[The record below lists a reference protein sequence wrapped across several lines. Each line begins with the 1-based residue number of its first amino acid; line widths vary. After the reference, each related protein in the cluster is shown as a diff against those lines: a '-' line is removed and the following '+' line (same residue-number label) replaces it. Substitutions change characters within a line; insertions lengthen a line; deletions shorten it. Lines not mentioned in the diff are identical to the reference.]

1 MSNYDNVYK
10 MNAYYYKDGFPKDLE
25 YHGIFQ
31 SYSKAFQRLLKEA
44 EEVELFVIPDANQ
57 RGYVIDIATGIS
69 IPVMSYQ
76 HYTNHKSVLRQKD
89 RLESSMDPSISF
101 CVFEDGDAFS
111 DTISSPDLIDQY
123 IKEHHGVEHYNMILQ
138 YANQN
143 VYLVNPNQDKK
154 MMNAV
159 NEEVIPSVTNSMT
172 FLQLTGNIQSMVTE
186 LPIEMQAVYYQRL
199 SKILKQYDES
209 SSTLDGVAL
218 DMTLSSFVTE
228 LDKLQSE
235 IQSVKE
241 GSSKLQAYTP
251 ATFQSFLEYLNV
263 LDKAKDFIHKAFTII
278 FMASIVIW
286 FLQSFSFTFDFVT
299 DSSQSIL
306 AAIGSFVSPIFA
318 PLGFNDW
325 RSSTALMTGITAKES
340 VVSTLTVLTQSS
352 STAALNQALIGIF
365 TPLSSFT
372 FLVFT
377 VLYMP
382 CVAAFA
388 ATKRELRSWPQAIL
402 TVMFQTGMAYLVAF
416 VIYQLGQLLL

>member
-10 MNAYYYKDGFPKDLE
+10 TSAYYYKDGFPKDLE
-25 YHGIFQ
+25 YHGFFQ

-44 EEVELFVIPDANQ
+44 EEVELFVIPDADQ
-57 RGYVIDIATGIS
+57 KGYVIDIATGIS

-76 HYTNHKSVLRQKD
+76 HYTNHKSILRQKD

-101 CVFEDGDAFS
+101 CVFEDGAAFS
-111 DTISSPDLIDQY
+111 DTISSPDMIDQY
-123 IKEHHGVEHYNMILQ
+123 VKAHHGVEHYNMILQ

-241 GSSKLQAYTP
+241 GSSKLQVYTP

-263 LDKAKDFIHKAFTII
+263 LDNPVEKIEALFQEMQYISSNMLSNNLLDQITIVDLFVSNASSIFSTLSVDDRKKYWDMLDQNYQSEFIISLENKKYPEAILLGETYSKPEKDFEYFNQLLAFDNNSKKRKI
-278 FMASIVIW
+278 
-286 FLQSFSFTFDFVT
+286 
-299 DSSQSIL
+299 
-306 AAIGSFVSPIFA
+306 
-318 PLGFNDW
+318 
-325 RSSTALMTGITAKES
+325 
-340 VVSTLTVLTQSS
+340 
-352 STAALNQALIGIF
+352 
-365 TPLSSFT
+365 
-372 FLVFT
+372 
-377 VLYMP
+377 
-382 CVAAFA
+382 
-388 ATKRELRSWPQAIL
+388 ATK
-402 TVMFQTGMAYLVAF
+402 
-416 VIYQLGQLLL
+416 

>member
-25 YHGIFQ
+25 YHGFFQ

-44 EEVELFVIPDANQ
+44 EEVELFVIPDADQ
-57 RGYVIDIATGIS
+57 KGYVIDIATGIS

-101 CVFEDGDAFS
+101 CVFEDGAAFS

-241 GSSKLQAYTP
+241 GSSKLQVYTP

-263 LDKAKDFIHKAFTII
+263 LDNPVEKIEALFQEMQYVSSNMLSNNLLDQITIVDLFVSNASSIFSSLSVDDRKKYWDMLDQNYQTEFIISLENKKYPEAILLGETYSKPEKDFEYFNQLLAFDNNSKKRKI
-278 FMASIVIW
+278 
-286 FLQSFSFTFDFVT
+286 
-299 DSSQSIL
+299 
-306 AAIGSFVSPIFA
+306 
-318 PLGFNDW
+318 
-325 RSSTALMTGITAKES
+325 
-340 VVSTLTVLTQSS
+340 
-352 STAALNQALIGIF
+352 
-365 TPLSSFT
+365 
-372 FLVFT
+372 
-377 VLYMP
+377 
-382 CVAAFA
+382 
-388 ATKRELRSWPQAIL
+388 ATK
-402 TVMFQTGMAYLVAF
+402 
-416 VIYQLGQLLL
+416 

>member
-10 MNAYYYKDGFPKDLE
+10 TSAYYYKDGFPKDLE
-25 YHGIFQ
+25 YHGFFQ
-31 SYSKAFQRLLKEA
+31 SYSTAFQRLLKEA
-44 EEVELFVIPDANQ
+44 EEVELFVIPDADQ
-57 RGYVIDIATGIS
+57 KGYVIDIATGIS

-101 CVFEDGDAFS
+101 CVFEDGAAFS
-111 DTISSPDLIDQY
+111 DTISSPDMIDQY
-123 IKEHHGVEHYNMILQ
+123 VKAHHGVEHYNMILQ

-241 GSSKLQAYTP
+241 GSSKLQVYTP

-263 LDKAKDFIHKAFTII
+263 LDNPVEKIEALFQEMQYVSSNMLSNNLLDQITIVDLFVSNASSIFSTLSVDDRKKYWDMLDQNYQSEFIISLENKKYPEAILLGETYSKPEKDFEYFNQLLAFDNNSKKRKI
-278 FMASIVIW
+278 
-286 FLQSFSFTFDFVT
+286 
-299 DSSQSIL
+299 
-306 AAIGSFVSPIFA
+306 
-318 PLGFNDW
+318 
-325 RSSTALMTGITAKES
+325 
-340 VVSTLTVLTQSS
+340 
-352 STAALNQALIGIF
+352 
-365 TPLSSFT
+365 
-372 FLVFT
+372 
-377 VLYMP
+377 
-382 CVAAFA
+382 
-388 ATKRELRSWPQAIL
+388 ATK
-402 TVMFQTGMAYLVAF
+402 
-416 VIYQLGQLLL
+416 

>member
-10 MNAYYYKDGFPKDLE
+10 VNAYYYKDGFPKDLE

-76 HYTNHKSVLRQKD
+76 HYTNHKSVLRQTD

-101 CVFEDGDAFS
+101 CVFEDGAAFS

-241 GSSKLQAYTP
+241 GSSKLQVYTP

-263 LDKAKDFIHKAFTII
+263 LDNPVKKIEALFQEMQYVSSNMLSNNLLDQITIVDLFVSNASSIFSTLSVDDRKKYWDMLNQNYQTEFIISLENKKYPEAILLGETYSKPEKDFEYFNQLLAFDNNSKKRKI
-278 FMASIVIW
+278 
-286 FLQSFSFTFDFVT
+286 
-299 DSSQSIL
+299 
-306 AAIGSFVSPIFA
+306 
-318 PLGFNDW
+318 
-325 RSSTALMTGITAKES
+325 
-340 VVSTLTVLTQSS
+340 
-352 STAALNQALIGIF
+352 
-365 TPLSSFT
+365 
-372 FLVFT
+372 
-377 VLYMP
+377 
-382 CVAAFA
+382 
-388 ATKRELRSWPQAIL
+388 ATK
-402 TVMFQTGMAYLVAF
+402 
-416 VIYQLGQLLL
+416 

>member
-10 MNAYYYKDGFPKDLE
+10 VNAYYYKDGFPKDLE
-25 YHGIFQ
+25 YHGFFQ

-44 EEVELFVIPDANQ
+44 EEVELFVIPDADQ
-57 RGYVIDIATGIS
+57 KGYVIDIATGIS

-241 GSSKLQAYTP
+241 GSSKLQVYTP

-263 LDKAKDFIHKAFTII
+263 LDNPVEKIEALFQEMQYVSSNMLSNNLLDQITIVDLFVSNASSIFSTLSVDDRKKYWDMLDQNYQSEFIISLENKKYPEAILLGETYSKPEKDFEYFNQLLAFDNNSKKRKI
-278 FMASIVIW
+278 
-286 FLQSFSFTFDFVT
+286 
-299 DSSQSIL
+299 
-306 AAIGSFVSPIFA
+306 
-318 PLGFNDW
+318 
-325 RSSTALMTGITAKES
+325 
-340 VVSTLTVLTQSS
+340 
-352 STAALNQALIGIF
+352 
-365 TPLSSFT
+365 
-372 FLVFT
+372 
-377 VLYMP
+377 
-382 CVAAFA
+382 
-388 ATKRELRSWPQAIL
+388 ATK
-402 TVMFQTGMAYLVAF
+402 
-416 VIYQLGQLLL
+416 

>member
-25 YHGIFQ
+25 YHGFFQ

-44 EEVELFVIPDANQ
+44 EEVELFVIPDADQ
-57 RGYVIDIATGIS
+57 KGYVIDIATGIS

-101 CVFEDGDAFS
+101 CVFEDGAAFS
-111 DTISSPDLIDQY
+111 DTISSPDMIDQY
-123 IKEHHGVEHYNMILQ
+123 VKAHHGVEHYNMILQ

-241 GSSKLQAYTP
+241 GSSKLQVYTP

-263 LDKAKDFIHKAFTII
+263 LDNPVEKIEALFQEMQYVSSNMLSNNLLDQITIVDLFVSNASSIFSTLSVDDRKKYWDMLDQNYQSEFIISLENKKYPEAILLGETYSKPEKDFEYFNQLLAFDNNSKKRKI
-278 FMASIVIW
+278 
-286 FLQSFSFTFDFVT
+286 
-299 DSSQSIL
+299 
-306 AAIGSFVSPIFA
+306 
-318 PLGFNDW
+318 
-325 RSSTALMTGITAKES
+325 
-340 VVSTLTVLTQSS
+340 
-352 STAALNQALIGIF
+352 
-365 TPLSSFT
+365 
-372 FLVFT
+372 
-377 VLYMP
+377 
-382 CVAAFA
+382 
-388 ATKRELRSWPQAIL
+388 ATK
-402 TVMFQTGMAYLVAF
+402 
-416 VIYQLGQLLL
+416 

>member
-10 MNAYYYKDGFPKDLE
+10 TSAYYYKDGFPKDLE
-25 YHGIFQ
+25 YHGFFQ

-44 EEVELFVIPDANQ
+44 EEVELFVIPDADQ
-57 RGYVIDIATGIS
+57 KGYVIDIATGIS

-101 CVFEDGDAFS
+101 CVFEDGAAFS
-111 DTISSPDLIDQY
+111 DTISSPDMIDQY
-123 IKEHHGVEHYNMILQ
+123 VKAHHGVEHYNMILQ

-241 GSSKLQAYTP
+241 GSSKLQVYTP

-263 LDKAKDFIHKAFTII
+263 LDNPVEKIEALFQEMQYVSSNMLSNNLLDQITIVDLFVSNASSIFSTLSVDDRKKYWDMLDQNYQSEFIISLENKKYPEAILLGETYSKPEKDFEYFNQLLAFDNNSKKRKI
-278 FMASIVIW
+278 
-286 FLQSFSFTFDFVT
+286 
-299 DSSQSIL
+299 
-306 AAIGSFVSPIFA
+306 
-318 PLGFNDW
+318 
-325 RSSTALMTGITAKES
+325 
-340 VVSTLTVLTQSS
+340 
-352 STAALNQALIGIF
+352 
-365 TPLSSFT
+365 
-372 FLVFT
+372 
-377 VLYMP
+377 
-382 CVAAFA
+382 
-388 ATKRELRSWPQAIL
+388 ATK
-402 TVMFQTGMAYLVAF
+402 
-416 VIYQLGQLLL
+416 

>member
-25 YHGIFQ
+25 YYGIFQ

-263 LDKAKDFIHKAFTII
+263 LDNPVEKIEALFQEMQYVSSNMLSNNLLDQITIVDLFVSNASSIFSTLSVDDRKKYWDMLNQNYQTEFIISLENKKHPEAILLGETYSKPEKDFEYFNQLLAFDNNSKKRKI
-278 FMASIVIW
+278 
-286 FLQSFSFTFDFVT
+286 
-299 DSSQSIL
+299 
-306 AAIGSFVSPIFA
+306 
-318 PLGFNDW
+318 
-325 RSSTALMTGITAKES
+325 
-340 VVSTLTVLTQSS
+340 
-352 STAALNQALIGIF
+352 
-365 TPLSSFT
+365 
-372 FLVFT
+372 
-377 VLYMP
+377 
-382 CVAAFA
+382 
-388 ATKRELRSWPQAIL
+388 ATK
-402 TVMFQTGMAYLVAF
+402 
-416 VIYQLGQLLL
+416 

>member
-10 MNAYYYKDGFPKDLE
+10 TSAYYYKDGFPKDLE
-25 YHGIFQ
+25 YHGFFQ

-44 EEVELFVIPDANQ
+44 EEVELFVIPDADQ
-57 RGYVIDIATGIS
+57 KGYVIDIATGIS

-101 CVFEDGDAFS
+101 CVFEDGAVFS
-111 DTISSPDLIDQY
+111 DTISSPDMIDQY
-123 IKEHHGVEHYNMILQ
+123 VKAHHGVEHYNMILQ

-241 GSSKLQAYTP
+241 GSSKLQVYTP

-263 LDKAKDFIHKAFTII
+263 LDNPVEKIEALFQEMQYVSSNMLSNNLLDQITIVDLFVSNASSIFSTLSVDDRKKYWDMLDQNYQSEFIISLENKKYPEAILLGETYSKPEKDFEYFNQ
-278 FMASIVIW
+278 
-286 FLQSFSFTFDFVT
+286 LLSFDNNSKKRK
-299 DSSQSIL
+299 I
-306 AAIGSFVSPIFA
+306 
-318 PLGFNDW
+318 
-325 RSSTALMTGITAKES
+325 
-340 VVSTLTVLTQSS
+340 
-352 STAALNQALIGIF
+352 
-365 TPLSSFT
+365 
-372 FLVFT
+372 
-377 VLYMP
+377 
-382 CVAAFA
+382 
-388 ATKRELRSWPQAIL
+388 ATK
-402 TVMFQTGMAYLVAF
+402 
-416 VIYQLGQLLL
+416 

>member
-25 YHGIFQ
+25 YHGFFQ

-44 EEVELFVIPDANQ
+44 EEVELFVIPDADQ
-57 RGYVIDIATGIS
+57 KGYVIDIATGIS

-101 CVFEDGDAFS
+101 CVFEDGAAFS
-111 DTISSPDLIDQY
+111 DTISSPDMIDQY
-123 IKEHHGVEHYNMILQ
+123 VKVHHGAEHYNMILQ

-241 GSSKLQAYTP
+241 GSSKLQVYTP

-263 LDKAKDFIHKAFTII
+263 LDNPVEKIEALFQEMQYVSSNMLSNNLLDQITIVDLFVSNASSIFSTLSVDDRKKYWDMLDQNYQTEFIISLENKKYPEAILLGETYSKPEKDFEYFNQLLAFDNNSKKRKI
-278 FMASIVIW
+278 
-286 FLQSFSFTFDFVT
+286 
-299 DSSQSIL
+299 
-306 AAIGSFVSPIFA
+306 
-318 PLGFNDW
+318 
-325 RSSTALMTGITAKES
+325 
-340 VVSTLTVLTQSS
+340 
-352 STAALNQALIGIF
+352 
-365 TPLSSFT
+365 
-372 FLVFT
+372 
-377 VLYMP
+377 
-382 CVAAFA
+382 
-388 ATKRELRSWPQAIL
+388 ATK
-402 TVMFQTGMAYLVAF
+402 
-416 VIYQLGQLLL
+416 

>member
-10 MNAYYYKDGFPKDLE
+10 TSAYYYKDGFPKDLE
-25 YHGIFQ
+25 YHGFFQ

-44 EEVELFVIPDANQ
+44 EEVELFVIPDADQ
-57 RGYVIDIATGIS
+57 KGYVIDIATGIS

-101 CVFEDGDAFS
+101 CVFEDGAAFS
-111 DTISSPDLIDQY
+111 DTISSPDMIDQY
-123 IKEHHGVEHYNMILQ
+123 VKAHHGVEHYNMILQ

-241 GSSKLQAYTP
+241 GSSKLQVYTP

-263 LDKAKDFIHKAFTII
+263 LDNPVEKIEALFQEMQYVSSNMLSNNLLDQITIVDLFVSNASSIFSTLSVDDRKKYWDMLDQNYQSEFIISLENKKYPEAILLGETYSKPEKDFEYFNQ
-278 FMASIVIW
+278 
-286 FLQSFSFTFDFVT
+286 LLSFDNNSKKRK
-299 DSSQSIL
+299 I
-306 AAIGSFVSPIFA
+306 
-318 PLGFNDW
+318 
-325 RSSTALMTGITAKES
+325 
-340 VVSTLTVLTQSS
+340 
-352 STAALNQALIGIF
+352 
-365 TPLSSFT
+365 
-372 FLVFT
+372 
-377 VLYMP
+377 
-382 CVAAFA
+382 
-388 ATKRELRSWPQAIL
+388 ATK
-402 TVMFQTGMAYLVAF
+402 
-416 VIYQLGQLLL
+416 

>member
-10 MNAYYYKDGFPKDLE
+10 VNAYYYKDGFPKDLE

-44 EEVELFVIPDANQ
+44 EEVELFVIPDADQ
-57 RGYVIDIATGIS
+57 KGYVIDIATGIS

-76 HYTNHKSVLRQKD
+76 HYTNHKSVLRQTD

-101 CVFEDGDAFS
+101 CVFEDGAAFS
-111 DTISSPDLIDQY
+111 DTISSPDMIDQY
-123 IKEHHGVEHYNMILQ
+123 VKAHHGVEHYNMILQ

-241 GSSKLQAYTP
+241 GSSKLQVYTP

-263 LDKAKDFIHKAFTII
+263 LDNPVKKIEALFQEMQYVSSNMLSNNLLDQITIVDLFVSNASSIFSTLSVDDRKKYWDMLNQNYQTEFIISLENKKYPEAILLGETYSKPEKDFEYFNQLLAFDNNSKKRKI
-278 FMASIVIW
+278 
-286 FLQSFSFTFDFVT
+286 
-299 DSSQSIL
+299 
-306 AAIGSFVSPIFA
+306 
-318 PLGFNDW
+318 
-325 RSSTALMTGITAKES
+325 
-340 VVSTLTVLTQSS
+340 
-352 STAALNQALIGIF
+352 
-365 TPLSSFT
+365 
-372 FLVFT
+372 
-377 VLYMP
+377 
-382 CVAAFA
+382 
-388 ATKRELRSWPQAIL
+388 ATK
-402 TVMFQTGMAYLVAF
+402 
-416 VIYQLGQLLL
+416 

>member
-1 MSNYDNVYK
+1 MSSYDNVYK

-25 YHGIFQ
+25 YHGFFQ

-57 RGYVIDIATGIS
+57 RGYAIDIATGIS

-101 CVFEDGDAFS
+101 CVFEDGEVS
-111 DTISSPDLIDQY
+111 DSISSPDLIDQY
-123 IKEHHGVEHYNMILQ
+123 IKEHHGVERYNMILQ

-154 MMNAV
+154 MMNEV

-241 GSSKLQAYTP
+241 GSSKLQVYTP

-263 LDKAKDFIHKAFTII
+263 LDNPVEKIEALFQEMQYVSSNMLSNNLLDQITIVDLFVSNASSIFSTLSVDDRKKYWDMLDQNYQSEFIISLENKKYPEAILLGETYSKPEKDFEYFNQLLAFDNNSKKRKI
-278 FMASIVIW
+278 
-286 FLQSFSFTFDFVT
+286 
-299 DSSQSIL
+299 
-306 AAIGSFVSPIFA
+306 
-318 PLGFNDW
+318 
-325 RSSTALMTGITAKES
+325 
-340 VVSTLTVLTQSS
+340 
-352 STAALNQALIGIF
+352 
-365 TPLSSFT
+365 
-372 FLVFT
+372 
-377 VLYMP
+377 
-382 CVAAFA
+382 
-388 ATKRELRSWPQAIL
+388 ATK
-402 TVMFQTGMAYLVAF
+402 
-416 VIYQLGQLLL
+416 

>member
-25 YHGIFQ
+25 YHGFFQ

-44 EEVELFVIPDANQ
+44 EEVELFVIPDADQ
-57 RGYVIDIATGIS
+57 KGYVIDIATGIS

-101 CVFEDGDAFS
+101 CVFEDGAAFS

-154 MMNAV
+154 MMNEV

-241 GSSKLQAYTP
+241 GSSKLQVYTP

-263 LDKAKDFIHKAFTII
+263 LDNPVEKIEALFQEMQYVSSNMLSNNLLDQITIVDLFVSNASSIFSTLSVDDRKKYWDMLDHNYQTEFIISLENKKYPEAILLGETYSKPEKDFEYFNQLLAFDNNSKKRKI
-278 FMASIVIW
+278 
-286 FLQSFSFTFDFVT
+286 
-299 DSSQSIL
+299 
-306 AAIGSFVSPIFA
+306 
-318 PLGFNDW
+318 
-325 RSSTALMTGITAKES
+325 
-340 VVSTLTVLTQSS
+340 
-352 STAALNQALIGIF
+352 
-365 TPLSSFT
+365 
-372 FLVFT
+372 
-377 VLYMP
+377 
-382 CVAAFA
+382 
-388 ATKRELRSWPQAIL
+388 ATKGSMSNSVGE
-402 TVMFQTGMAYLVAF
+402 TKTYDK
-416 VIYQLGQLLL
+416 

>member
-1 MSNYDNVYK
+1 MSNYDYVYK

-25 YHGIFQ
+25 YHGFFQ

-44 EEVELFVIPDANQ
+44 EEVELFVIPDADQ
-57 RGYVIDIATGIS
+57 KGYVIDIATGIS

-263 LDKAKDFIHKAFTII
+263 LDNPVEKIEALFQEMQYVSSNMLSNNLLDQITIVDLFVSNASSIFSTLSVDDRKKYWDMLDHNYQTEFIISLENKKYPEAILLGETYSKPEKDFEYFNQLLAFDNNSKKRKI
-278 FMASIVIW
+278 
-286 FLQSFSFTFDFVT
+286 
-299 DSSQSIL
+299 
-306 AAIGSFVSPIFA
+306 
-318 PLGFNDW
+318 
-325 RSSTALMTGITAKES
+325 
-340 VVSTLTVLTQSS
+340 
-352 STAALNQALIGIF
+352 
-365 TPLSSFT
+365 
-372 FLVFT
+372 
-377 VLYMP
+377 
-382 CVAAFA
+382 
-388 ATKRELRSWPQAIL
+388 ATK
-402 TVMFQTGMAYLVAF
+402 
-416 VIYQLGQLLL
+416 

>member
-10 MNAYYYKDGFPKDLE
+10 TSAYYYKDGFPKDLE
-25 YHGIFQ
+25 YHGFFQ

-44 EEVELFVIPDANQ
+44 EEVELFVIPDADQ
-57 RGYVIDIATGIS
+57 KGYVIDIATGIS

-101 CVFEDGDAFS
+101 CVFEDGAVFS
-111 DTISSPDLIDQY
+111 DTISSPDMIDQY
-123 IKEHHGVEHYNMILQ
+123 VKAHHGVEHYNMILQ

-241 GSSKLQAYTP
+241 GSSKLQVYTP

-263 LDKAKDFIHKAFTII
+263 LDNPVEKIEALFQEMQYVSSNMLSNNLLDQITIVDLFVSNASSIFSTLSVDDRKKYWDMLDQNYQSEFIISLENKKYPEAILLGETYSKPEKDFEYFNQLLAFDNNSKKRKI
-278 FMASIVIW
+278 
-286 FLQSFSFTFDFVT
+286 
-299 DSSQSIL
+299 
-306 AAIGSFVSPIFA
+306 
-318 PLGFNDW
+318 
-325 RSSTALMTGITAKES
+325 
-340 VVSTLTVLTQSS
+340 
-352 STAALNQALIGIF
+352 
-365 TPLSSFT
+365 
-372 FLVFT
+372 
-377 VLYMP
+377 
-382 CVAAFA
+382 
-388 ATKRELRSWPQAIL
+388 ATK
-402 TVMFQTGMAYLVAF
+402 
-416 VIYQLGQLLL
+416 

>member
-1 MSNYDNVYK
+1 MSSYDNVYK

-25 YHGIFQ
+25 YHGFFQ

-44 EEVELFVIPDANQ
+44 EEVELFVIPDADQ
-57 RGYVIDIATGIS
+57 KGYVIDIATGIS

-101 CVFEDGDAFS
+101 CVFEDGAAFS
-111 DTISSPDLIDQY
+111 DTISSPDMIDQY
-123 IKEHHGVEHYNMILQ
+123 VKAHHGVEHYNMILQ

-241 GSSKLQAYTP
+241 GSSKLQVYTP

-263 LDKAKDFIHKAFTII
+263 LDNPVEKIEALFQEMQYVSSNMLSNNLLDQITIVDLFVSNASSIFSTLSVDDRKKYWDMLDQDYQSEFIISLENKKYPEAILLGETYSKPEKDFEY
-278 FMASIVIW
+278 
-286 FLQSFSFTFDFVT
+286 
-299 DSSQSIL
+299 
-306 AAIGSFVSPIFA
+306 
-318 PLGFNDW
+318 FN
-325 RSSTALMTGITAKES
+325 
-340 VVSTLTVLTQSS
+340 
-352 STAALNQALIGIF
+352 
-365 TPLSSFT
+365 
-372 FLVFT
+372 
-377 VLYMP
+377 
-382 CVAAFA
+382 
-388 ATKRELRSWPQAIL
+388 
-402 TVMFQTGMAYLVAF
+402 
-416 VIYQLGQLLL
+416 QLLAFDNNSKKRKIVTK

>member
-10 MNAYYYKDGFPKDLE
+10 TSAYYYKDGFPKDLE
-25 YHGIFQ
+25 YHGFFQ

-44 EEVELFVIPDANQ
+44 EEVELFVIPDDDQ
-57 RGYVIDIATGIS
+57 KGYVIDIATGIS

-101 CVFEDGDAFS
+101 CVFEDGAAFS
-111 DTISSPDLIDQY
+111 DTISSPDMIDQY
-123 IKEHHGVEHYNMILQ
+123 VKAHHGVEHYNMILQ

-143 VYLVNPNQDKK
+143 VYLVNPNQNKK

-263 LDKAKDFIHKAFTII
+263 LDNPVEKIEALFQEMQYVSSNMLSNNLLDQITIVDLFVSNASSVFSTLSVDDRKKYWDMLDQNYQSEFILSLENKKYPEAILLGETYSKPEKDFEYFNQ
-278 FMASIVIW
+278 
-286 FLQSFSFTFDFVT
+286 LLSFDNNSKKRK
-299 DSSQSIL
+299 I
-306 AAIGSFVSPIFA
+306 
-318 PLGFNDW
+318 
-325 RSSTALMTGITAKES
+325 
-340 VVSTLTVLTQSS
+340 
-352 STAALNQALIGIF
+352 
-365 TPLSSFT
+365 
-372 FLVFT
+372 
-377 VLYMP
+377 
-382 CVAAFA
+382 
-388 ATKRELRSWPQAIL
+388 ATK
-402 TVMFQTGMAYLVAF
+402 
-416 VIYQLGQLLL
+416 

>member
-10 MNAYYYKDGFPKDLE
+10 TSAYYYKDGFPKDLE
-25 YHGIFQ
+25 YHGFFQ

-44 EEVELFVIPDANQ
+44 EEVELFVIPDADQ
-57 RGYVIDIATGIS
+57 KGYVIDIATGIS

-101 CVFEDGDAFS
+101 CVFEDGAAFS
-111 DTISSPDLIDQY
+111 DTISSPDMIDQY
-123 IKEHHGVEHYNMILQ
+123 VKAHHGVEHYNMILQ

-241 GSSKLQAYTP
+241 GSSKLQVYTP

-263 LDKAKDFIHKAFTII
+263 LDNPVEKIEALFQEMQYVSSNMLSNNLLDQITIVDLFVSNASSIFSTLSVDDRKKYWDMLNQNYQTEFIISLENKKYPEAILLGETYSKPEKDFEYFNQ
-278 FMASIVIW
+278 
-286 FLQSFSFTFDFVT
+286 LLSFDNNSKKRK
-299 DSSQSIL
+299 I
-306 AAIGSFVSPIFA
+306 
-318 PLGFNDW
+318 
-325 RSSTALMTGITAKES
+325 
-340 VVSTLTVLTQSS
+340 
-352 STAALNQALIGIF
+352 
-365 TPLSSFT
+365 
-372 FLVFT
+372 
-377 VLYMP
+377 
-382 CVAAFA
+382 
-388 ATKRELRSWPQAIL
+388 ATK
-402 TVMFQTGMAYLVAF
+402 
-416 VIYQLGQLLL
+416 

>member
-25 YHGIFQ
+25 YHGFFQ

-44 EEVELFVIPDANQ
+44 EEVELFVIPDADQ
-57 RGYVIDIATGIS
+57 KGYVIDIATGIS

-186 LPIEMQAVYYQRL
+186 LSIEMQAVYYQRL

-263 LDKAKDFIHKAFTII
+263 LDNPVEKIEALFQEMQYVSSNMLSNNLLDQITIVDLFVSNASSIFSTLSVDDRKKYWDMLDQNYQTEFIISLENKKYPEAILLGETYSKPEKDFEYFNQLLAFDNNSKKRKI
-278 FMASIVIW
+278 
-286 FLQSFSFTFDFVT
+286 
-299 DSSQSIL
+299 
-306 AAIGSFVSPIFA
+306 
-318 PLGFNDW
+318 
-325 RSSTALMTGITAKES
+325 
-340 VVSTLTVLTQSS
+340 
-352 STAALNQALIGIF
+352 
-365 TPLSSFT
+365 
-372 FLVFT
+372 
-377 VLYMP
+377 
-382 CVAAFA
+382 
-388 ATKRELRSWPQAIL
+388 ATK
-402 TVMFQTGMAYLVAF
+402 
-416 VIYQLGQLLL
+416 

>member
-10 MNAYYYKDGFPKDLE
+10 TSAYYYKDGFPKDLE
-25 YHGIFQ
+25 YHGFFQ

-44 EEVELFVIPDANQ
+44 EEVELFVIPDDDQ
-57 RGYVIDIATGIS
+57 KGYVIDIATGIS

-101 CVFEDGDAFS
+101 CVFEDGAAFS
-111 DTISSPDLIDQY
+111 DTISSPDMIDQY
-123 IKEHHGVEHYNMILQ
+123 VKAHHGVEHYNMILQ

-241 GSSKLQAYTP
+241 GSSKLQVYTP

-263 LDKAKDFIHKAFTII
+263 LDNPVEKIEALFQEMQYVSSNMLSNNLLDQITIVDLFVSNASSIFSTLSVDDRKKYWDMLDQNYQSEFIISLENKKYPEAILLGETYSKPEKDFEYFNQLLAFDNNSKKRKI
-278 FMASIVIW
+278 
-286 FLQSFSFTFDFVT
+286 
-299 DSSQSIL
+299 
-306 AAIGSFVSPIFA
+306 
-318 PLGFNDW
+318 
-325 RSSTALMTGITAKES
+325 
-340 VVSTLTVLTQSS
+340 
-352 STAALNQALIGIF
+352 
-365 TPLSSFT
+365 
-372 FLVFT
+372 
-377 VLYMP
+377 
-382 CVAAFA
+382 
-388 ATKRELRSWPQAIL
+388 ATK
-402 TVMFQTGMAYLVAF
+402 
-416 VIYQLGQLLL
+416 

>member
-25 YHGIFQ
+25 YHGFFQ
-31 SYSKAFQRLLKEA
+31 SYSTAFQRLLKEA
-44 EEVELFVIPDANQ
+44 EEVELFVIPDADQ
-57 RGYVIDIATGIS
+57 KGYVIDIATGIS

-101 CVFEDGDAFS
+101 CVFEDGAAFS
-111 DTISSPDLIDQY
+111 DTISSPDMIDQY
-123 IKEHHGVEHYNMILQ
+123 VKAHHGVEHYNMILQ

-241 GSSKLQAYTP
+241 GSSKLQVYTP

-263 LDKAKDFIHKAFTII
+263 LDNPVEKIEALFQEMQYVSSNMLSNNLLDQITIVDLFVSNASSIFSTLSVDDRKKYWDMLNQNYQTEFIISLENKKYPEAILLGETYSKPEKDFEYFNQLLAFDNNSKKRKI
-278 FMASIVIW
+278 
-286 FLQSFSFTFDFVT
+286 
-299 DSSQSIL
+299 
-306 AAIGSFVSPIFA
+306 
-318 PLGFNDW
+318 
-325 RSSTALMTGITAKES
+325 
-340 VVSTLTVLTQSS
+340 
-352 STAALNQALIGIF
+352 
-365 TPLSSFT
+365 
-372 FLVFT
+372 
-377 VLYMP
+377 
-382 CVAAFA
+382 
-388 ATKRELRSWPQAIL
+388 ATK
-402 TVMFQTGMAYLVAF
+402 
-416 VIYQLGQLLL
+416 

>member
-1 MSNYDNVYK
+1 MSNYDYVYK

-25 YHGIFQ
+25 YHGFFQ

-44 EEVELFVIPDANQ
+44 EEVELFVIPDADQ
-57 RGYVIDIATGIS
+57 KGYVIDIATGIS

-101 CVFEDGDAFS
+101 CVFEDGAAFS
-111 DTISSPDLIDQY
+111 DTISSPDMIDQY
-123 IKEHHGVEHYNMILQ
+123 VKAHHGVEHYNMILQ

-263 LDKAKDFIHKAFTII
+263 LDNPVEKIEALFQEMQYVSSNMLSNNLLDQITIVDLFVSNASSIFSTLSVDDRKKYWDMLDQNYQTEFIISLENKKYPEAILLGETYSKPEKDFEYFNQLLAFDNNSKKRKI
-278 FMASIVIW
+278 
-286 FLQSFSFTFDFVT
+286 
-299 DSSQSIL
+299 
-306 AAIGSFVSPIFA
+306 
-318 PLGFNDW
+318 
-325 RSSTALMTGITAKES
+325 
-340 VVSTLTVLTQSS
+340 
-352 STAALNQALIGIF
+352 
-365 TPLSSFT
+365 
-372 FLVFT
+372 
-377 VLYMP
+377 
-382 CVAAFA
+382 
-388 ATKRELRSWPQAIL
+388 ATK
-402 TVMFQTGMAYLVAF
+402 
-416 VIYQLGQLLL
+416 

>member
-10 MNAYYYKDGFPKDLE
+10 VNAYYYKDGFPKDLE

-101 CVFEDGDAFS
+101 CVFEDGAAFS

-154 MMNAV
+154 MMNEV

-241 GSSKLQAYTP
+241 GSSKLQVYTP

-263 LDKAKDFIHKAFTII
+263 LDNPVEKIEALFQEMQYVSSNMLSNNLLDQITLVDLFVSNASSIFSTLSVDDRKKYWDMLNQNYQTEFIISLENKKYPEAILLGETYSKPEKDFEYFNQLLAFDNNSKKRKI
-278 FMASIVIW
+278 
-286 FLQSFSFTFDFVT
+286 
-299 DSSQSIL
+299 
-306 AAIGSFVSPIFA
+306 
-318 PLGFNDW
+318 
-325 RSSTALMTGITAKES
+325 
-340 VVSTLTVLTQSS
+340 
-352 STAALNQALIGIF
+352 
-365 TPLSSFT
+365 
-372 FLVFT
+372 
-377 VLYMP
+377 
-382 CVAAFA
+382 
-388 ATKRELRSWPQAIL
+388 ATK
-402 TVMFQTGMAYLVAF
+402 
-416 VIYQLGQLLL
+416 

>member
-25 YHGIFQ
+25 YHGFFQ

-44 EEVELFVIPDANQ
+44 EEVELFVIPDADQ
-57 RGYVIDIATGIS
+57 KGYVIDIATGIS

-101 CVFEDGDAFS
+101 CVFEDGAAFS

-263 LDKAKDFIHKAFTII
+263 LDNPVEKIEALFQEMQYVSSNMLSNNLLDQITIVDLFVSNASSVFSTLSVDDRKKYWDMLDQNYQSEFIISLENKKYPEAILLGETYSKPEKDFEYFNQLLAFDNNSKKRKI
-278 FMASIVIW
+278 
-286 FLQSFSFTFDFVT
+286 
-299 DSSQSIL
+299 
-306 AAIGSFVSPIFA
+306 
-318 PLGFNDW
+318 
-325 RSSTALMTGITAKES
+325 
-340 VVSTLTVLTQSS
+340 
-352 STAALNQALIGIF
+352 
-365 TPLSSFT
+365 
-372 FLVFT
+372 
-377 VLYMP
+377 
-382 CVAAFA
+382 
-388 ATKRELRSWPQAIL
+388 ATK
-402 TVMFQTGMAYLVAF
+402 
-416 VIYQLGQLLL
+416 

>member
-25 YHGIFQ
+25 YHGFFQ

-44 EEVELFVIPDANQ
+44 EEVELFVIPDADQ
-57 RGYVIDIATGIS
+57 KGYVIDIATGIS

-89 RLESSMDPSISF
+89 RLESSMDPSILF

-241 GSSKLQAYTP
+241 GSSKLQVYTP

-263 LDKAKDFIHKAFTII
+263 LDNPVEKIEALFQEMQYVSSNMLSNNLLDQITIVDLFVSNASSIFSTLSVDDRKKYWDMLDQNYQSEFIISLENKKYPEAILLGETYSKPEKDFEYFNQLLAFDNNSKKRKI
-278 FMASIVIW
+278 
-286 FLQSFSFTFDFVT
+286 
-299 DSSQSIL
+299 
-306 AAIGSFVSPIFA
+306 
-318 PLGFNDW
+318 
-325 RSSTALMTGITAKES
+325 
-340 VVSTLTVLTQSS
+340 
-352 STAALNQALIGIF
+352 
-365 TPLSSFT
+365 
-372 FLVFT
+372 
-377 VLYMP
+377 
-382 CVAAFA
+382 
-388 ATKRELRSWPQAIL
+388 ATK
-402 TVMFQTGMAYLVAF
+402 
-416 VIYQLGQLLL
+416 

>member
-10 MNAYYYKDGFPKDLE
+10 TSAYYYKDGFPKDLE
-25 YHGIFQ
+25 YHGFFQ

-44 EEVELFVIPDANQ
+44 EEVELFVIPDADQ
-57 RGYVIDIATGIS
+57 KGYVIDIATGIS

-241 GSSKLQAYTP
+241 GSSKLQVYTP

-263 LDKAKDFIHKAFTII
+263 LDNPVEKIEALFQEMQYVSSNMLSNNLLDQITIVDLFVSNASSIFSTLSVDDRKKYWDMLDQNYQTEFIISLENKKYPEAILLGETYSKPEKDFEYFNQLLAFDNNSKKRKI
-278 FMASIVIW
+278 
-286 FLQSFSFTFDFVT
+286 
-299 DSSQSIL
+299 
-306 AAIGSFVSPIFA
+306 
-318 PLGFNDW
+318 
-325 RSSTALMTGITAKES
+325 
-340 VVSTLTVLTQSS
+340 
-352 STAALNQALIGIF
+352 
-365 TPLSSFT
+365 
-372 FLVFT
+372 
-377 VLYMP
+377 
-382 CVAAFA
+382 
-388 ATKRELRSWPQAIL
+388 ATK
-402 TVMFQTGMAYLVAF
+402 
-416 VIYQLGQLLL
+416 

>member
-10 MNAYYYKDGFPKDLE
+10 TSAYYYKDGFPKDLE
-25 YHGIFQ
+25 YYGFFQ

-44 EEVELFVIPDANQ
+44 EEVELFVIPDDDQ
-57 RGYVIDIATGIS
+57 KGYVIDIATGIS

-101 CVFEDGDAFS
+101 CVFEDGAAFS
-111 DTISSPDLIDQY
+111 DTISSPDMIDQY
-123 IKEHHGVEHYNMILQ
+123 VKAHHGVEHYNMILQ

-241 GSSKLQAYTP
+241 GSSKLQVYTP

-263 LDKAKDFIHKAFTII
+263 LDNPVEKIEALFQEMQYVSSNMLSNNLLDQITIVDLFVSNASSIFSTLSVDDRKKYWDMLDQNYQSEFIISLENKKYPEAILLGETYSKPEKDFEYFNQLLAFDNNSKKRKI
-278 FMASIVIW
+278 
-286 FLQSFSFTFDFVT
+286 
-299 DSSQSIL
+299 
-306 AAIGSFVSPIFA
+306 
-318 PLGFNDW
+318 
-325 RSSTALMTGITAKES
+325 
-340 VVSTLTVLTQSS
+340 
-352 STAALNQALIGIF
+352 
-365 TPLSSFT
+365 
-372 FLVFT
+372 
-377 VLYMP
+377 
-382 CVAAFA
+382 
-388 ATKRELRSWPQAIL
+388 ATK
-402 TVMFQTGMAYLVAF
+402 
-416 VIYQLGQLLL
+416 

>member
-10 MNAYYYKDGFPKDLE
+10 TSAYYYKDGFPKDLE
-25 YHGIFQ
+25 YHGFFQ
-31 SYSKAFQRLLKEA
+31 SYSTAFQRLLKEA
-44 EEVELFVIPDANQ
+44 EEVELFVIPDDDQ
-57 RGYVIDIATGIS
+57 KGYVIDIATGIS

-101 CVFEDGDAFS
+101 CVFEDGAAFS
-111 DTISSPDLIDQY
+111 DTISSPDMIDQY
-123 IKEHHGVEHYNMILQ
+123 VKAHHGVEHYNIILQ

-241 GSSKLQAYTP
+241 GSSKLQVYTP

-263 LDKAKDFIHKAFTII
+263 LDNPVEKIEALFQEMQYVSSNMLSNNLLDQITIVDLFVSNASSIFSTLSVDDRKKYWDMLDQNYQSEFIISLENKKYPEAILLGETYSKPEKDFEYFNQLLAFDNNSKKRKI
-278 FMASIVIW
+278 
-286 FLQSFSFTFDFVT
+286 
-299 DSSQSIL
+299 
-306 AAIGSFVSPIFA
+306 
-318 PLGFNDW
+318 
-325 RSSTALMTGITAKES
+325 
-340 VVSTLTVLTQSS
+340 
-352 STAALNQALIGIF
+352 
-365 TPLSSFT
+365 
-372 FLVFT
+372 
-377 VLYMP
+377 
-382 CVAAFA
+382 
-388 ATKRELRSWPQAIL
+388 ATK
-402 TVMFQTGMAYLVAF
+402 
-416 VIYQLGQLLL
+416 

>member
-25 YHGIFQ
+25 YHGFFQ

-44 EEVELFVIPDANQ
+44 EEVELFVIPDADQ
-57 RGYVIDIATGIS
+57 KGYVIDIATGIS

-101 CVFEDGDAFS
+101 CVFEDGAAFS
-111 DTISSPDLIDQY
+111 DTISSPDMIDQY
-123 IKEHHGVEHYNMILQ
+123 VKAHHGVEHYNMILQ

-241 GSSKLQAYTP
+241 GSSKLQVYTP

-263 LDKAKDFIHKAFTII
+263 LDNPVEKIEALFQEMQYVSSNMLSNNLLDQITIVDLFVSNASSIFSTLSVDDRKKYWDMLDQNYQSEFIISLENKKYLEAILLGETYSKPEKDFEYFNQ
-278 FMASIVIW
+278 
-286 FLQSFSFTFDFVT
+286 LLSFDNNSKKRK
-299 DSSQSIL
+299 I
-306 AAIGSFVSPIFA
+306 
-318 PLGFNDW
+318 
-325 RSSTALMTGITAKES
+325 
-340 VVSTLTVLTQSS
+340 
-352 STAALNQALIGIF
+352 
-365 TPLSSFT
+365 
-372 FLVFT
+372 
-377 VLYMP
+377 
-382 CVAAFA
+382 
-388 ATKRELRSWPQAIL
+388 ATK
-402 TVMFQTGMAYLVAF
+402 
-416 VIYQLGQLLL
+416 

>member
-10 MNAYYYKDGFPKDLE
+10 TSAYYYKDGFPKDLE
-25 YHGIFQ
+25 YHGFFQ

-44 EEVELFVIPDANQ
+44 EEVELFVIPDADQ
-57 RGYVIDIATGIS
+57 KGYVIDIATGIS

-101 CVFEDGDAFS
+101 CVFEDGAAFS
-111 DTISSPDLIDQY
+111 DTISSPDMIDQY
-123 IKEHHGVEHYNMILQ
+123 VKAHHGVEHYNMILQ

-209 SSTLDGVAL
+209 SSTLDGLAL

-241 GSSKLQAYTP
+241 GSSKLQVYTP

-263 LDKAKDFIHKAFTII
+263 LDNPVEKIEALFQEMQYVSSNMLSNNLLDQITIVDLFVSNASSVFSTLSVDDRKKYWDMLDQNYQSEFIISLENKKYPEAILLGETYSKPEKDFEYFNQLLAFDNNSKKRKI
-278 FMASIVIW
+278 
-286 FLQSFSFTFDFVT
+286 
-299 DSSQSIL
+299 
-306 AAIGSFVSPIFA
+306 
-318 PLGFNDW
+318 
-325 RSSTALMTGITAKES
+325 
-340 VVSTLTVLTQSS
+340 
-352 STAALNQALIGIF
+352 
-365 TPLSSFT
+365 
-372 FLVFT
+372 
-377 VLYMP
+377 
-382 CVAAFA
+382 
-388 ATKRELRSWPQAIL
+388 ATK
-402 TVMFQTGMAYLVAF
+402 
-416 VIYQLGQLLL
+416 

>member
-10 MNAYYYKDGFPKDLE
+10 TSAYYYKDGFPKDLE
-25 YHGIFQ
+25 YHGFFQ

-44 EEVELFVIPDANQ
+44 EEVELFVIPDADQ
-57 RGYVIDIATGIS
+57 KGYVIDIATGIS

-199 SKILKQYDES
+199 SRILKQYDES

-263 LDKAKDFIHKAFTII
+263 LDNPVEKIEALFQEMQYVSSNMLSNNLLDQITIVDLFVSNASSIFSTLSVDDRKKYWDMLDQNYQTEFIISLENKKYPEAILLGETYSKPEKDFEYFNQLLAFDNNSKKRKI
-278 FMASIVIW
+278 
-286 FLQSFSFTFDFVT
+286 
-299 DSSQSIL
+299 
-306 AAIGSFVSPIFA
+306 
-318 PLGFNDW
+318 
-325 RSSTALMTGITAKES
+325 
-340 VVSTLTVLTQSS
+340 
-352 STAALNQALIGIF
+352 
-365 TPLSSFT
+365 
-372 FLVFT
+372 
-377 VLYMP
+377 
-382 CVAAFA
+382 
-388 ATKRELRSWPQAIL
+388 ATK
-402 TVMFQTGMAYLVAF
+402 
-416 VIYQLGQLLL
+416 

>member
-25 YHGIFQ
+25 YYGIFQ

-44 EEVELFVIPDANQ
+44 EEVELFVIPDDDQ
-57 RGYVIDIATGIS
+57 KGYVIDIATGIS

-101 CVFEDGDAFS
+101 CVFEDGEVS
-111 DTISSPDLIDQY
+111 DSISSPDLIDQY
-123 IKEHHGVEHYNMILQ
+123 IKEHHGVERYNMILQ

-154 MMNAV
+154 MMNEV

-241 GSSKLQAYTP
+241 GSSKLQVYTP

-263 LDKAKDFIHKAFTII
+263 LDNPVEKIEALFQEMQYVSSNMLSNNLLDQITIVDLFVSNASSIFSTLSVDDRKKYWDMLDQNYQSEFIISLENKKYPEAILLGETYSKPEKDFEYFNQLLAFDNNSKKRKI
-278 FMASIVIW
+278 
-286 FLQSFSFTFDFVT
+286 
-299 DSSQSIL
+299 
-306 AAIGSFVSPIFA
+306 
-318 PLGFNDW
+318 
-325 RSSTALMTGITAKES
+325 
-340 VVSTLTVLTQSS
+340 
-352 STAALNQALIGIF
+352 
-365 TPLSSFT
+365 
-372 FLVFT
+372 
-377 VLYMP
+377 
-382 CVAAFA
+382 
-388 ATKRELRSWPQAIL
+388 ATK
-402 TVMFQTGMAYLVAF
+402 
-416 VIYQLGQLLL
+416 

>member
-10 MNAYYYKDGFPKDLE
+10 TSAYYYKDGFPKDLE
-25 YHGIFQ
+25 YHGFFQ

-101 CVFEDGDAFS
+101 CVFEDGAAFS

-154 MMNAV
+154 MMNEV

-241 GSSKLQAYTP
+241 GSSKLQVYTP

-263 LDKAKDFIHKAFTII
+263 LDNPVEKIEALFQEMQYVSSNMLSNNLLDQITIVDLFVSNASSIFSTLSVDDRKKYWDMLDQNYQSEFIISLENKKYPEAILLGETYSKPEKDFEYFNQLLAFDNNSKKRKI
-278 FMASIVIW
+278 
-286 FLQSFSFTFDFVT
+286 
-299 DSSQSIL
+299 
-306 AAIGSFVSPIFA
+306 
-318 PLGFNDW
+318 
-325 RSSTALMTGITAKES
+325 
-340 VVSTLTVLTQSS
+340 
-352 STAALNQALIGIF
+352 
-365 TPLSSFT
+365 
-372 FLVFT
+372 
-377 VLYMP
+377 
-382 CVAAFA
+382 
-388 ATKRELRSWPQAIL
+388 ATK
-402 TVMFQTGMAYLVAF
+402 
-416 VIYQLGQLLL
+416 

>member
-25 YHGIFQ
+25 YHGFFQ

-44 EEVELFVIPDANQ
+44 EEVELFVIPDADQ
-57 RGYVIDIATGIS
+57 KGYVIDIATGIS

-101 CVFEDGDAFS
+101 CVFEDGAAFS
-111 DTISSPDLIDQY
+111 DTISSPDMIDQY
-123 IKEHHGVEHYNMILQ
+123 VKAHHGVEHYNMILQ

-241 GSSKLQAYTP
+241 GSSKLQVYTP

-263 LDKAKDFIHKAFTII
+263 LDNPVEKIEALFQEMQYVSSNMLSNNLLDQITIVDLFVSNASSIFSTLSVDDRKKYWDMLDQNYQTEFIISLENKKYPEAILLGETYSKPEKDFEYFNQLLAFDNNSKKRKI
-278 FMASIVIW
+278 
-286 FLQSFSFTFDFVT
+286 
-299 DSSQSIL
+299 
-306 AAIGSFVSPIFA
+306 
-318 PLGFNDW
+318 
-325 RSSTALMTGITAKES
+325 
-340 VVSTLTVLTQSS
+340 
-352 STAALNQALIGIF
+352 
-365 TPLSSFT
+365 
-372 FLVFT
+372 
-377 VLYMP
+377 
-382 CVAAFA
+382 
-388 ATKRELRSWPQAIL
+388 ATK
-402 TVMFQTGMAYLVAF
+402 
-416 VIYQLGQLLL
+416 

>member
-1 MSNYDNVYK
+1 MALKFLQKRVVFMSNYDNVYK

-25 YHGIFQ
+25 YHGFFQ

-44 EEVELFVIPDANQ
+44 EEVELFVIPDADQ
-57 RGYVIDIATGIS
+57 KGYVIDIATGIS

-241 GSSKLQAYTP
+241 GSSKLQVYTP

-263 LDKAKDFIHKAFTII
+263 LDNPVEKIEALFQEMQYVSSNMLSNNLLDQITIVDLFVSNASSIFSTLSVDDRKKYWDMLDQNYQSEFIISLENKKYPEAILLGETYSKPEKDFEYFNQLLAFDNNSKKRKI
-278 FMASIVIW
+278 
-286 FLQSFSFTFDFVT
+286 
-299 DSSQSIL
+299 
-306 AAIGSFVSPIFA
+306 
-318 PLGFNDW
+318 
-325 RSSTALMTGITAKES
+325 
-340 VVSTLTVLTQSS
+340 
-352 STAALNQALIGIF
+352 
-365 TPLSSFT
+365 
-372 FLVFT
+372 
-377 VLYMP
+377 
-382 CVAAFA
+382 
-388 ATKRELRSWPQAIL
+388 ATK
-402 TVMFQTGMAYLVAF
+402 
-416 VIYQLGQLLL
+416 

>member
-10 MNAYYYKDGFPKDLE
+10 TSAYYYKDGFPKDLE
-25 YHGIFQ
+25 YHGFFQ

-44 EEVELFVIPDANQ
+44 EEVELFVIPDADQ
-57 RGYVIDIATGIS
+57 KGYVIDIATGIS

-263 LDKAKDFIHKAFTII
+263 LDNPVEKIEALFQEMQYVSSNMLSNNLLDQITIVDLFVSNASSIFSTLSVDDRKKYWDMLDHNYQTEFIISLENKKYPEAILLGETYSKPEKDFEYFNQLLAFDNNSKKRKI
-278 FMASIVIW
+278 
-286 FLQSFSFTFDFVT
+286 
-299 DSSQSIL
+299 
-306 AAIGSFVSPIFA
+306 
-318 PLGFNDW
+318 
-325 RSSTALMTGITAKES
+325 
-340 VVSTLTVLTQSS
+340 
-352 STAALNQALIGIF
+352 
-365 TPLSSFT
+365 
-372 FLVFT
+372 
-377 VLYMP
+377 
-382 CVAAFA
+382 
-388 ATKRELRSWPQAIL
+388 ATK
-402 TVMFQTGMAYLVAF
+402 
-416 VIYQLGQLLL
+416 

>member
-10 MNAYYYKDGFPKDLE
+10 TSAYYYKDGFPKDLE
-25 YHGIFQ
+25 YHGFFQ

-44 EEVELFVIPDANQ
+44 EEVELFVIPDADQ
-57 RGYVIDIATGIS
+57 KGYVIDIATGIS

-101 CVFEDGDAFS
+101 CVFEDGAVFS
-111 DTISSPDLIDQY
+111 DTISSPDMIDQY
-123 IKEHHGVEHYNMILQ
+123 VKAHHGVEHYNMILQ

-241 GSSKLQAYTP
+241 GSSKLQVYTP

-263 LDKAKDFIHKAFTII
+263 LDNPVEKIEALFQEMQYVSSNMLSNNLLDQITIVDLFVSNASSIFSTLSVDDRKKYWDMLNQNYQTEFIISLENKKYPEAILLGETYSKPEKDFEYFNQLLAFDNNSKKRKI
-278 FMASIVIW
+278 
-286 FLQSFSFTFDFVT
+286 
-299 DSSQSIL
+299 
-306 AAIGSFVSPIFA
+306 
-318 PLGFNDW
+318 
-325 RSSTALMTGITAKES
+325 
-340 VVSTLTVLTQSS
+340 
-352 STAALNQALIGIF
+352 
-365 TPLSSFT
+365 
-372 FLVFT
+372 
-377 VLYMP
+377 
-382 CVAAFA
+382 
-388 ATKRELRSWPQAIL
+388 ATK
-402 TVMFQTGMAYLVAF
+402 
-416 VIYQLGQLLL
+416 

>member
-10 MNAYYYKDGFPKDLE
+10 TSAYYYKDGFPKDLE
-25 YHGIFQ
+25 YHGFFQ
-31 SYSKAFQRLLKEA
+31 SYSTAFQRLLKEA
-44 EEVELFVIPDANQ
+44 EEVELFVIPDDDQ
-57 RGYVIDIATGIS
+57 KGYVIDIATGIS

-101 CVFEDGDAFS
+101 CVFEDGAAFS

-123 IKEHHGVEHYNMILQ
+123 IKAHHGVEHYNMILQ

-241 GSSKLQAYTP
+241 GSSKLQVYTP

-263 LDKAKDFIHKAFTII
+263 LDNPVEKIEALFQEMQYVSSNMLSNNLLDQITIVDLFVSNASSIFSTLSVDDRKKYWDMLDQNYQSEFIISLENKKYPEAILLGETYSKPEKDFEYFNQLLAFDNNSKKRKI
-278 FMASIVIW
+278 
-286 FLQSFSFTFDFVT
+286 
-299 DSSQSIL
+299 
-306 AAIGSFVSPIFA
+306 
-318 PLGFNDW
+318 
-325 RSSTALMTGITAKES
+325 
-340 VVSTLTVLTQSS
+340 
-352 STAALNQALIGIF
+352 
-365 TPLSSFT
+365 
-372 FLVFT
+372 
-377 VLYMP
+377 
-382 CVAAFA
+382 
-388 ATKRELRSWPQAIL
+388 ATK
-402 TVMFQTGMAYLVAF
+402 
-416 VIYQLGQLLL
+416 